1 MASQATRQIKAII
14 ADNVRDARQARGWTQ
29 SQLAIV
35 LGVESMAVSRWERGK
50 VAPSAANLQALANTL
65 ERDPAWFYVDRAKK
79 NRRAA

>member
-1 MASQATRQIKAII
+1 
-14 ADNVRDARQARGWTQ
+14 
-29 SQLAIV
+29 
-35 LGVESMAVSRWERGK
+35 MAVSRWERGK